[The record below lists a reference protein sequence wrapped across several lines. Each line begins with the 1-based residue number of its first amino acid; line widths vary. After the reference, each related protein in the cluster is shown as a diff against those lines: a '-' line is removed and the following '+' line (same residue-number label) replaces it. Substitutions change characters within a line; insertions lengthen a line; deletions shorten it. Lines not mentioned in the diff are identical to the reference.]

1 MMTSPW
7 TYSGP
12 VASLAHSDGAVTLV
26 EGQTFCLAGRTGDV
40 VPDLPH
46 GLFVLDTRVL
56 SQWELRVNGHPLEPL
71 TVAIE
76 SPFEATFA
84 ARAQPPAGR
93 ADANLVVFRHRSIG
107 NGMRERVVFRGHGL
121 EPSPVIAELFCDVDF
136 ADLFHVKEGRHDPS
150 RQEGRE
156 TAPGR
161 LVFTG
166 DSGEARSVVSFTGD
180 GVVDPG
186 VVTWQFT
193 LDAHETRELCLEIRV
208 QFDGE
213 RVPPRFRCG
222 AHDQVSVPE
231 QRFTS
236 WLGTIPTVDTD
247 SAELAAAVA
256 RAGEDLG
263 ALRIFDPDHPE
274 LPVVAAGA
282 PWFMTLFGRDSL
294 ITAWMSL
301 LADTSLAQGVLET
314 LARFQGADVDPRTE
328 EEPGKILHEVRFGS
342 AATGLALGGGQT
354 YYGTI
359 DATPLF
365 VMLLGEAQ
373 RWGLADDVVGKLLP
387 HADAALEW
395 IETFGDRDGDGYVEY
410 QRATPTGLAN
420 QGWKDSWDAIRLSD
434 GRLAQPPIALCEVQ
448 GYTYAAYLA
457 RARIARHLGDAEA
470 HDRSLDK
477 ARMLKEAFNRDFW
490 LEDRG
495 WFALGLDAGKKP
507 IDALASNMGHCLW
520 TGIVDPDKTEA
531 TADRL
536 LSPELFSGWGIRTL
550 ATCAT
555 AYNPV
560 SYHNG
565 SVWPHD
571 SALAAAGL
579 MRYGLVDHAHRV
591 IEALLAVARTA
602 GGRLPELFAGFAR
615 DELPSPAAYPTSC
628 VPQAWA
634 AAAPLLLLRSLLR
647 LEPEAPDQLWVAPA
661 LPSSIERL
669 RVEGIEVA
677 GQHLTLEV
685 EGDLCKVEGA
695 GPLRINTEP
704 RPP

>member
-26 EGQTFCLAGRTGDV
+26 EGQTFCLSGRTGDA

-76 SPFEATFA
+76 SPFDATFV
-84 ARAQPPAGR
+84 ARAQPPPGR
-93 ADANLVVFRHRSIG
+93 ADGNMVVFRHRSIG
-107 NGMRERVVFRGHGL
+107 NGMRERVVLRGHGL
-121 EPSPVIAELFCDVDF
+121 EPSPVLVELYCDVDF
-136 ADLFHVKEGRHDPS
+136 ADLFHVKEGRRDPS
-150 RQEGRE
+150 RQARRE
-156 TAPGR
+156 TEPGK
-161 LVFTG
+161 LVFSS
-166 DSGEARSVVSFTGD
+166 DSGAARSMVTFTGD
-180 GVVDPG
+180 GIVDPG

-193 LDAHETRELCLEIRV
+193 LDAHDTRELCLEIGV
-208 QFDGE
+208 QFDGDD
-213 RVPPRFRCG
+213 VPSRFRCG
-222 AHDQVSVPE
+222 ADDEISVPQ

-236 WLGTIPTVDTD
+236 WLGTIATVDTD
-247 SAELAAAVA
+247 SAELRAAVA
-256 RAGEDLG
+256 RAREDLG

-294 ITAWMSL
+294 ITAWMTL
-301 LADTSLAQGVLET
+301 LADTSLARGVLET
-314 LARFQGADVDPRTE
+314 LARFQGVKVDTQTE
-328 EEPGKILHEVRFGS
+328 EEPGKILHEVRFGT
-342 AATGLALGGGQT
+342 AATGLALGGGQA

-365 VMLLGEAQ
+365 VMLLGEAH
-373 RWGLADDVVGKLLP
+373 RWGLADEVVAGLVP

-395 IETFGDRDGDGYVEY
+395 VETFGDRDGDGYVEY

-434 GRLAQPPIALCEVQ
+434 GQLAQPPIALCEVQ

-457 RARIARHLGDAEA
+457 RARIARSFGDIAT
-470 HDRSLDK
+470 HDRCLE
-477 ARMLKEAFNRDFW
+477 AAGALREAFNRDFW
-490 LEDRG
+490 LDDRG
-495 WFALGLDAGKKP
+495 WFALGLDASKKP
-507 IDALASNMGHCLW
+507 IDSLASNMGHCLW
-520 TGIVDPDKTEA
+520 TGIVDPRKARA
-531 TADRL
+531 TADHL

-550 ATCAT
+550 ATSAA

-571 SALAAAGL
+571 SALAVAGL
-579 MRYGLVDHAHRV
+579 MRYGLVEHAHRV
-591 IEALLAVARTA
+591 IDALLEVAGA
-602 GGRLPELFAGFAR
+602 NGGRLPELFAGFAR
-615 DELPSPAAYPTSC
+615 DELPIPAAYPTSC

-647 LEPEAPDQLWVAPA
+647 LEPEAPDHVWVAPA

-677 GQHLTLEV
+677 GYDITLEV

-695 GPLRINTEP
+695 GPLHIKTEP
-704 RPP
+704 QPP